1 MTDDEFELVSHEE
14 IAELR
19 REVEKI
25 KKNPLGDTS
34 SSINLLDSMND
45 LTRAINNILSIFENT
60 EKELLNEYSK
70 SKSDYKIDKLLAQNK
85 EIAQGIIHVAEI
97 IKQPQ
102 IKKPTIPRPLPPKQN
117 PFLPP
122 KQDPFPPP
130 TFNTSRQAP
139 QSFHE
144 PIMPSRNQPN
154 PFPTIPQSQ
163 QTPQPR
169 MPNNNF
175 GNNDFG
181 LDIPSPPPNFNV
193 DEDKKKKFHLF
204 GKK

>member
-1 MTDDEFELVSHEE
+1 MTDDEFELVSHDE

-34 SSINLLDSMND
+34 SSMNLLDSMND

-70 SKSDYKIDKLLAQNK
+70 NKSDYKMDKLLAQNK
-85 EIAQGIIHVAEI
+85 EIAQGIIKVAEM
-97 IKQPQ
+97 IKQP
-102 IKKPTIPRPLPPKQN
+102 IETKPAMPKLQPPKQN
-117 PFLPP
+117 TFPP
-122 KQDPFPPP
+122 PRQDPFPQP
-130 TFNTSRQAP
+130 TFNAPRQAP

-154 PFPTIPQSQ
+154 PFPNLPPNRQS
-163 QTPQPR
+163 
-169 MPNNNF
+169 PNAPVDPF
-175 GNNDFG
+175 ASDDFG
-181 LDIPSPPPNFNV
+181 LDIPPPPEF
-193 DEDKKKKFHLF
+193 EAETDKKKKFHLF